1 MLDEDDMAT
10 EHVMMQLTGE
20 IQNLVAPCSAI
31 DSSGG
36 GFVHIFG
43 ICIKVSLV

>member
-10 EHVMMQLTGE
+10 EHVTMQLTGE

-31 DSSGG
+31 DSGG
-36 GFVHIFG
+36 SFVHIFG
-43 ICIKVSLV
+43 ICMKVFLV